1 MRYFEKLQSGYEVD
15 PILDEIY
22 RQHSTWNL
30 MTGRQARARVQAD
43 TQSIPLRG
51 LRRSKIMG
59 RRRRDVH
66 ESRPTS
72 LSTRFPATVSALDE
86 LASCLNGTLG
96 RAKLALLP
104 PGMQV
109 QPHSDR
115 GEYYR
120 IRDRY
125 HLVLRSDG
133 GSELSAGDEKAHM
146 QSAELWWFDN
156 KAIHSARNDSK
167 TARIHM
173 IFDLL
178 PAGTAQYEA
187 DAGEHLDSNPA
198 ELLDTIRAAP
208 GRPARDQLTE
218 AARLY
223 QAICR
228 NPRSWQQVLRS
239 HKLEEAAGKRPLRV
253 LASLLWP
260 ELDGSRRRRRESALA
275 WSLAQLDLD
284 LLSLDALGRSIKQA
298 GGFRAIHSRWRSDRE
313 AMLYG
318 QTGR

>member
-1 MRYFEKLQSGYEVD
+1 MRYFQKLQSDYEVD

-22 RQHSTWNL
+22 RQHSAWNL

-72 LSTRFPATVSALDE
+72 LSTRFPAAVSALDE
-86 LASCLNGTLG
+86 LAGRLGGALG

-120 IRDRY
+120 VRNRY

-133 GSELSAGDEKAHM
+133 GSELSAGDERVHM
-146 QSAELWWFDN
+146 QTAELWWFDN
-156 KAIHSARNDSK
+156 KAIHSARNDSD

-178 PAGTAQYEA
+178 PAGTVQYDA
-187 DAGEHLDSNPA
+187 DAGETLDGNPA

-208 GRPARDQLTE
+208 GRPAREQLTD

-223 QAICR
+223 KAICA

-239 HKLEEAAGKRPLRV
+239 HGLEEAASKRPLHV
-253 LASLLWP
+253 LALLLWP

-284 LLSLDALGRSIKQA
+284 LLSLDAIGRGIKRA

-318 QTGR
+318 QT

>member
-1 MRYFEKLQSGYEVD
+1 MKYFEKLQSGYDVG

-22 RQHSTWNL
+22 RQHSAWHL

-72 LSTRFPATVSALDE
+72 LSTRFPATVSILDE
-86 LASCLNGTLG
+86 LANRLGGTLG

-109 QPHSDR
+109 QPHADR

-120 IRDRY
+120 IRNRY
-125 HLVLRSDG
+125 HLVLRSSG
-133 GSELSAGDEKAHM
+133 GSELSAGDERVHM
-146 QSAELWWFDN
+146 QEAELWWFNN
-156 KAIHSARNDSK
+156 KAIHSARNRSD

-178 PAGTAQYEA
+178 PAGTAAY
-187 DAGEHLDSNPA
+187 DPGAGDELDGNPA
-198 ELLDTIRAAP
+198 ELLTSIQAAES
-208 GRPARDQLTE
+208 RSDRDQLAD

-223 QAICR
+223 KAVCR
-228 NPRSWQQVLRS
+228 NPQSWQQVLRDS
-239 HKLEEAAGKRPLRV
+239 DLEETASRRPLHV
-253 LASLLWP
+253 LALLLWP
-260 ELDGSRRRRRESALA
+260 ELDKSRRRRRESALA

-284 LLSLDALGRSIKQA
+284 LLSLDAISRGIKRA
-298 GGFRAIHSRWRSDRE
+298 GGFRAIHSRWQSDRE

-318 QTGR
+318 

>member
-1 MRYFEKLQSGYEVD
+1 MRYFEKLESGYEVE

-22 RQHSTWNL
+22 RQHSAWHL

-72 LSTRFPATVSALDE
+72 LSTRFPATVSTLDE
-86 LASCLNGTLG
+86 LANRLGGTLG

-104 PGMQV
+104 PGMEV

-120 IRDRY
+120 IRNRY

-133 GSELSAGDEKAHM
+133 GSELSAGDEQVHM
-146 QSAELWWFDN
+146 QAAELWWFDN
-156 KAIHSARNDSK
+156 KAIHSARNRSD

-178 PAGTAQYEA
+178 PAGEAQYDPEA
-187 DAGEHLDSNPA
+187 GDDLDSNPA
-198 ELLDTIRAAP
+198 ELLTAIRATES
-208 GRPARDQLTE
+208 RSARQQLAD

-223 QAICR
+223 KAVCR
-228 NPRSWQQVLRS
+228 NPESWRQVLRD
-239 HKLEEAAGKRPLRV
+239 HELEEAASRRPLHV
-253 LASLLWP
+253 LALLLWP
-260 ELDGSRRRRRESALA
+260 ELDKSRRRRRESALA

-284 LLSLDALGRSIKQA
+284 LLSLDAIGRGIKQA
-298 GGFRAIHSRWRSDRE
+298 GGFRAIHSRWQNDRE

-318 QTGR
+318 

>member
-1 MRYFEKLQSGYEVD
+1 MGSMRYFERLLSDYDVD

-22 RQHSTWNL
+22 RQHSAWHL

-72 LSTRFPATVSALDE
+72 LSTRFPATVAALDE
-86 LASCLNGTLG
+86 LAGRLDGALG

-109 QPHSDR
+109 RPHSDR

-120 IRDRY
+120 VRNRY
-125 HLVLRSDG
+125 HLVLSSTG
-133 GSELSAGDEKAHM
+133 GSELTAGDERVHM
-146 QSAELWWFDN
+146 QAAELWWFDN
-156 KAIHSARNDSK
+156 KAIHSARNDSD

-178 PAGTAQYEA
+178 PAGAVPY
-187 DAGEHLDSNPA
+187 DASAEDDIDGNPA
-198 ELLDTIRAAP
+198 ELLPAIRAAR
-208 GRPARDQLTE
+208 GRSAREQLAD

-223 QAICR
+223 KAICR
-228 NPRSWQQVLRS
+228 NPRSWQQVLRE
-239 HKLEEAAGKRPLRV
+239 HELEEAATRRPLRV
-253 LASLLWP
+253 LSSLLWP

-284 LLSLDALGRSIKQA
+284 MLSLDAIDRGIKQA
-298 GGFRAIHSRWRSDRE
+298 GGFRTIHEQWHSDRE

-318 QTGR
+318 